1 MMNARLILAAAAVCV
16 ARATPLP
23 YYEYSCIHYCESL
36 YGPEVSPYCCRMA
49 KVFQGEDSNN
59 IEHRPTKEE
68 ILNIGECPP
77 IRSFCPRAGQ
87 YAVPLVCSN
96 DGVCASSDKC
106 CYDACLETKICKTAV
121 KRYRRSLPDQSE
133 NDDLGAAK
141 VSSVILTEDRNPV
154 SVVVDGS
161 GNPVTL
167 VEGDAVTIVAT
178 GPVNL
183 ANSQNITHLPGA
195 DKAASSDSV
204 SSKKIKRAVIAESDR
219 VSSNVLLSPDDSVS
233 IVKDRYGSVI
243 INDNKPLILVQKE
256 KGPTIILNDNG
267 LRVLAGH
274 DTSKGAVL
282 GVVTPTTVPYLEV
295 QSHHPPSSAPDR
307 DPIRLLVKGDGNPVT
322 LVDGDGPLQVQNAD
336 GVSFVAD
343 VPEVRATD
351 MPGEYALPMAVTS
364 QNTKINHIIV
374 DSAGNPTKI
383 EDGSGVLVVSKTA
396 ETSNEASSE
405 ENSSYSR
412 RRRRSRSSANA
423 VVDGNDITVT
433 LVDASHVDVDIVD
446 IAGNKINVVAGD
458 HILNIG
464 ESTLATV
471 EFVEGRPVVRDE
483 NGRILLDKM
492 GSPLTV
498 KPASDTQPLPTVYS
512 IVDGK
517 YKPINL
523 VASDNTPVHVY
534 DSNGNELA
542 INGGGSDMEVSRET
556 VSIMKRAS
564 GEDLLLQNGE
574 ALADEDGM
582 LLKATSVNTR
592 HYSEV
597 STNVL
602 VDGDGN
608 TVNLLSINGSPTT
621 VIDDSDNVVTV
632 KTGNKIIMLEDINV
646 TTLLENGMMVLKKP
660 SGELVVDENGLPVTL
675 VPEHRSRRRR
685 SIASEGHGIMDS
697 HENTVTLTDVHGVPV
712 TLDDG
717 KGNIVKPVAG
727 EIIMETGTAAA
738 FIVETNEGKRL
749 IDENG
754 NFIVDSEGNALLFV
768 SKREIVSSQE
778 TNVIVDGTNNTVQL
792 LSVRGSPITIVDRQ
806 GNDVDVK
813 DGDVQIVKNTESA
826 MIIDMVDD
834 TVLVDSSGSI
844 MTDLNGKNLRI
855 MTARKKAQK
864 VAVNVL
870 VNGEGNT
877 VTLSTLEG
885 TPVTLLDNE
894 EVVVTMAGE
903 VQLAV
908 DGTNT
913 ARVRRSSSE
922 VNVVDETDFLLADD
936 KGKLL
941 TMKRVGEHKETS
953 VATNILVD
961 EEGNSLT
968 LIDLNDSPI
977 TVVDDSGNNIAL
989 ASGERTLKVE
999 MTGHLQ
1005 VMETTDR
1012 YARSLESD
1020 GAKTKRKLLV
1030 DDAGNPV
1037 HSENGPIQVVPT
1049 NNEDLA
1055 PEAENFL
1062 EVTEEFVE
1070 ASFSLQRLSA
1080 VVKHEQH
1087 LLKLNLVR
1095 ESSITKS
1102 RDYESFVEE
1111 INVFVDVVGKL
1122 QAKCLKKMMQ
1132 ILEKEPG
1139 SHEKEAYALLE
1150 EVNEML
1156 TNNIP

>member
-1 MMNARLILAAAAVCV
+1 M
-16 ARATPLP
+16 
-23 YYEYSCIHYCESL
+23 
-36 YGPEVSPYCCRMA
+36 
-49 KVFQGEDSNN
+49 
-59 IEHRPTKEE
+59 
-68 ILNIGECPP
+68 
-77 IRSFCPRAGQ
+77 
-87 YAVPLVCSN
+87 CSN

-106 CYDACLETKICKTAV
+106 CYDACLETDICKTAV

-141 VSSVILTEDRNPV
+141 VSSVILTEGGNPV

-161 GNPVTL
+161 GKPVTL

-178 GPVNL
+178 GPVNFI
-183 ANSQNITHLPGA
+183 NSQNITYISEA
-195 DKAASSDSV
+195 DKTASSDSV
-204 SSKKIKRAVIAESDR
+204 SSKKTKRAVIAESDR
-219 VSSNVLLSPDDSVS
+219 VSSNVILSPVDSVS
-233 IVKDRYGSVI
+233 IVKDRYGNVI
-243 INDNKPLILVQKE
+243 VNDDKPLILVQKE
-256 KGPTIILNDNG
+256 RGPTIILNDNG
-267 LRVLAGH
+267 LSVLAGH
-274 DTSKGAVL
+274 DMSKGAVL
-282 GVVTPTTVPYLEV
+282 GVVTPTTVPYLEL

-307 DPIRLLVKGDGNPVT
+307 DPIRVLVKGDGNPVT
-322 LVDGDGPLQVQNAD
+322 LVDGGGPLHVQNAD

-343 VPEVRATD
+343 VPEVTATD
-351 MPGEYALPMAVTS
+351 MPTVRDLPMTVKS
-364 QNTKINHIIV
+364 KKNKINHIIV
-374 DSAGNPTKI
+374 DSAGNPTKVK
-383 EDGSGVLVVSKTA
+383 DGSGVLVVSKTA
-396 ETSNEASSE
+396 ETSDEASPE

-412 RRRRSRSSANA
+412 RRKSRSSSNA

-446 IAGNKINVVAGD
+446 ISGNKIDVVAGD

-464 ESTLATV
+464 ESTMATV

-498 KPASDTQPLPTVYS
+498 KPASNTQPLPAVYS

-517 YKPINL
+517 YKPVNL
-523 VASDNTPVHVY
+523 VASDGTPVHVC

-542 INGGGSDMEVSRET
+542 LNGGGSDLEVSRET
-556 VSIMKRAS
+556 VSIMKRSS

-602 VDGDGN
+602 VDGDSN
-608 TVNLLSINGSPTT
+608 AVNLLSINGSPIT

-632 KTGNKIIMLEDINV
+632 KTGNKNITIADFNV
-646 TTLLENGMMVLKKP
+646 TVLLENAMMVLKKA

-685 SIASEGHGIMDS
+685 SLASEGHGITDS
-697 HENTVTLTDVHGVPV
+697 HDNTVTLTDVHGVPV
-712 TLDDG
+712 TLNDG

-727 EIIMETGTAAA
+727 EIIMETGTATA

-749 IDENG
+749 TDENG
-754 NFIVDSEGNALLFV
+754 NFIVDSEGYALAFV
-768 SKREIVSSQE
+768 PTNEIVSSQVI
-778 TNVIVDGTNNTVQL
+778 NVIVDGTNNTVQL
-792 LSVRGSPITIVDRQ
+792 LSVRGSPITIVDGQ
-806 GNDVDVK
+806 GNDVAVK
-813 DGDVQIVKNTESA
+813 DGDVQIVKNTETA
-826 MIIDMVDD
+826 MIMDMVED
-834 TVLVDSSGSI
+834 TEMLVDSSGSI
-844 MTDLNGKNLRI
+844 LTDLNGKNLRI
-855 MTARKKAQK
+855 MAERKKAQK
-864 VAVNVL
+864 VVANIL

-903 VQLAV
+903 IQLAV
-908 DGTNT
+908 DGTDT

-922 VNVVDETDFLLADD
+922 VNVVDERDYLLADD

-941 TMKRVGEHKETS
+941 TMKKVGEHKQTS
-953 VATNILVD
+953 VAANMLVD
-961 EEGNSLT
+961 GEGNSVN

-989 ASGERTLKVE
+989 ATGEKTLKVE
-999 MTGHLQ
+999 MAGHLQ
-1005 VMETTDR
+1005 VMETADEDS
-1012 YARSLESD
+1012 RSLEND
-1020 GAKTKRKLLV
+1020 GAKTKQKLLV

-1037 HSENGPIQVVPT
+1037 HSEKGPIQVVPT
-1049 NNEDLA
+1049 NNIDFVA
-1055 PEAENFL
+1055 TEAENFL

-1087 LLKLNLVR
+1087 LLQLNLVR
-1095 ESSITKS
+1095 ESSTMKS

-1122 QAKCLKKMMQ
+1122 QAKCLKKIMQ
-1132 ILEKEPG
+1132 LLGKEPG
-1139 SHEKEAYALLE
+1139 SHEGEAYALLE
-1150 EVNEML
+1150 EVNEIL
-1156 TNNIP
+1156 PNNIP